1 MNILNTYFDKI
12 YCLNLDRRTDRWSE
26 CCDIFQKMDLK
37 VERFSAC
44 DGQLIDTGY
53 GKVYNG
59 ELGGTISH
67 ARLIR
72 KIQKEN
78 LDKVLILE
86 DDIEFCE
93 DFETKFK
100 LAINDL
106 PDDWDI
112 FFFGGNHTGGYQI
125 ITKNIGRVFRTLA
138 LHSYA
143 VRGKALPYIYQN
155 MIQFVGHTLCN
166 NEQLQP
172 SVAADFYMAKVQP
185 HIQCYSIFPNL
196 TWQRES
202 FSDLQQDIMNYEF
215 LKS

>member
-1 MNILNTYFDKI
+1 MNPLNEYFDKI
-12 YCLNLDRRTDRWSE
+12 YCINLDRRPDRWEE
-26 CCDIFQKMDLK
+26 CCEIFNKIGLE

-59 ELGGTISH
+59 ELGGTITH
-67 ARLIR
+67 TRLLR
-72 KIQKEN
+72 KIKDEN
-78 LDKVLILE
+78 LDKVLIFE

-93 DFETKFK
+93 DFFSKFEK
-100 LAINDL
+100 SLTQL
-106 PDDWDI
+106 PDDWDL
-112 FFFGGNHTGGYQI
+112 FFFGGNHTGGYQMI
-125 ITKNIGRVFRTLA
+125 SENIGRVFRTLA

-143 VRGKALPYIYQN
+143 VRGKAIETLYEN
-155 MIQFVGHTLCN
+155 MIRFVGHTLCCN
-166 NEQLQP
+166 RQLQP
-172 SVAADFYMAKVQP
+172 SVAADFYMAKIQP
-185 HIQCYSIFPNL
+185 TLNCYSIFPNL